1 MEHAIVP
8 TITTLRSLPR
18 AVVLKVW
25 SLGQQHQHSL
35 EPWENA
41 HSQALTPA
49 LLSQKP
55 LGHVV
60 VWVADEEGV
69 GTPF

>member
-1 MEHAIVP
+1 MELAIVP

-25 SLGQQHQHSL
+25 SLGQRHQHSL

-41 HSQALTPA
+41 HSQALTLA

-55 LGHVV
+55 LG
-60 VWVADEEGV
+60 VWWLGWQIEEGD